1 MHELRSIRTEKEMI
15 FRLFPREFNFF
26 KLFEEQ
32 VNYAVEAAHYFKQ
45 IAETGEVDN
54 TAMEKIKHLEHQGDD
69 AAHAIIDQLNKA
81 FITPFDREDIHA
93 LAIEIDDINDMINTI
108 VSRMKIYKI
117 NEVNKR
123 LVEFSTVIVDSVQAV
138 ARAVKGLN
146 NTKHSKLITEACEE
160 VNRLE
165 NVGDTMRDEFL
176 AELLASGKDPILVIK
191 WKDIYQ
197 YAETVLDICEDVAH
211 KVDSIRVKH
220 A

>member
-1 MHELRSIRTEKEMI
+1 ML
-15 FRLFPREFNFF
+15 FRIFPREFNFF
-26 KLFEEQ
+26 RLFEEQ
-32 VNYAVEAAHYFKQ
+32 VNYAVEAAHCFKE
-45 IAETGEVDN
+45 IAAKGAVDD
-54 TAMEKIKHLEHQGDD
+54 ASLKKIKDLEHQGDD
-69 AAHAIIDQLNKA
+69 AAHAIIDQLNKS

-93 LAIEIDDINDMINTI
+93 LSIEIDDINDMINTI

-117 NEVNKR
+117 SGVNKR
-123 LVEFSTVIVDSVQAV
+123 LVEFASVVDESVRAV

-146 NTKHSKLITEACEE
+146 DTKNSKSITQACEE

-176 AELLASGKDPILVIK
+176 AELFESEKDPISVIR

-211 KVDSIRVKH
+211 KVDSILVKH

>member
-1 MHELRSIRTEKEMI
+1 MA
-15 FRLFPREFNFF
+15 FQLFPKEFNFF

-32 VNYAVEAAHYFKQ
+32 VNYAVEAARCFKE
-45 IAETGEVDN
+45 IAAKGSVDDA
-54 TAMEKIKHLEHQGDD
+54 AMEKIESIEHKGDD
-69 AAHAIIDQLNKA
+69 AAHAIIEQLNKA
-81 FITPFDREDIHA
+81 FITPFDREDIHG

-117 NEVNKR
+117 AGVNKR
-123 LVEFSTVIVDSVQAV
+123 LVEFASVIVESVEAV

-146 NTKHSKLITEACEE
+146 NTKNARTIKDACEE

-165 NVGDTMRDEFL
+165 NVGDAMRDEFL
-176 AELLASGKDPILVIK
+176 AELFESEKDPIQVIR

-211 KVDSIRVKH
+211 KVDSILVKH